1 LDERYL
7 YPEFI
12 PEKLP
17 YREKEIETLVYCF
30 DPVLRARKPLNVFLA
45 GSTGVGKTV
54 CVKYVLNQLE
64 ESFDRAKSL
73 YLNCFEYN
81 SRPSVLIA
89 IANFVGAG
97 VPRRGLATDEIF
109 TKMVEYLKKSGFVPI
124 VILDEFDQL
133 LISEQNSK
141 LLYDLL
147 RVVEYEKLHIGIVM
161 ISNDVSLTTKLDS
174 RIRSSLAEQ
183 TIIFNSYSPS
193 QLKGI
198 LKERCDGA
206 FVKGAA
212 GDDIISLA
220 AAHAAKIGGDCR
232 VALESLLRA
241 GRLAERANLSKV
253 SIEHL
258 RSAFEDVDAVSALK
272 SLKHL
277 DGDEKMLLQ
286 IIAQNQPL
294 ASGKIYEIYSA
305 SGKTLKER
313 RLRDILSLLER
324 QNLISYKEV
333 KLGNKGKTREYS
345 CRPNKNL
352 VLSELLKLGK

>member
-1 LDERYL
+1 MQKCYSIPMPKNLFSSSASKERGVFLDERYL

-133 LISEQNSK
+133 LISEQNSI

-220 AAHAAKIGGDCR
+220 AAHAAKIGGYCR

-305 SGKTLKER
+305 
-313 RLRDILSLLER
+313 
-324 QNLISYKEV
+324 
-333 KLGNKGKTREYS
+333 
-345 CRPNKNL
+345 
-352 VLSELLKLGK
+352 